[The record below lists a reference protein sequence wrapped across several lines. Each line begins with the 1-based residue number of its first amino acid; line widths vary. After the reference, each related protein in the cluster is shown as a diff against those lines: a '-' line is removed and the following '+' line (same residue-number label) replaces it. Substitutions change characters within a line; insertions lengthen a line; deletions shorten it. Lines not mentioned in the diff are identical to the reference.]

1 MSKGITAKVLEKLS
15 EGVAVSSA
23 LFQAI
28 MESGYGASYGKLQRN
43 YGRIIGGARRPVR
56 PDNLS
61 FKKHNFY
68 LILSKLK
75 REGLVK
81 NKEGRW
87 SITGV
92 GKEKLA
98 KLVKRMPRVRYE
110 KEADSTLK
118 IVIFDVPEKEQHKR
132 AWLRRRLVELGFK
145 MLQKSV
151 WAGRVKLPE
160 EFLEDLREY
169 KIFPYVDIFAVTKT
183 GSIRPIS

>member
-1 MSKGITAKVLEKLS
+1 MNKGITAKILEILS
-15 EGVAVSSA
+15 DEVAVSSA

-28 MESGYGASYGKLQRN
+28 MESGYGASYGQLQRN
-43 YGRIIGGARRPVR
+43 FKRIIGGRQQHKK
-56 PDNLS
+56 PDSLS

-81 NKEGRW
+81 NKEGKW
-87 SITGV
+87 SITSIGR
-92 GKEKLA
+92 EKLA
-98 KLVKRMPRVRYE
+98 KLVGRMPRVRYK
-110 KEADSTLK
+110 KETDSTLK